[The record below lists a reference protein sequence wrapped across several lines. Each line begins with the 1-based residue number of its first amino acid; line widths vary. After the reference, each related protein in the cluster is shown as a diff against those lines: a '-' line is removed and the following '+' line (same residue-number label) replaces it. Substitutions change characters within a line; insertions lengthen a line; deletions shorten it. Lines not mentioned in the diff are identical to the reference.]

1 MTYPNGTKVK
11 YDNGV
16 IKGEGVVVGYS
27 VIEQSVIGA
36 TAIVEDQ
43 SGNIPN
49 ASYPY
54 THFACAEIHLKPVF
68 EAKFKTR
75 EQEHAACQ

>member
-27 VIEQSVIGA
+27 VIDQIAIGA
-36 TAIVEDQ
+36 TAIVEDT

-49 ASYPY
+49 SVYPF
-54 THFACAEIHLKPVF
+54 THFACAEIHLKPVL
-68 EAKFKTR
+68 EAKFKTQ